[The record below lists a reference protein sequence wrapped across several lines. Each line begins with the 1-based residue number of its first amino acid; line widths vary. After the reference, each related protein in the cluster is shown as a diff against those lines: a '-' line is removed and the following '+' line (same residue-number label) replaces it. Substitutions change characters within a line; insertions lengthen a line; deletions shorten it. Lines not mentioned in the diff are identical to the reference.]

1 MYDNNLLDKMTVPI
15 GRNALLSETHPN
27 ALWLADLYRGGA
39 EITADPG
46 LGEQERLRRHQ
57 EHISEVMKRMSP
69 DFVIHTG
76 GVRLAATG
84 GMDFLRRYTKRRAG
98 LADANVEPIGFD
110 QILADDHYGIV
121 HGTFRTSRGDWTWT
135 RVGMG
140 AWRFKDGV
148 AVEHWELSDGPTWD
162 EFFLAGDPAAFTGSA
177 EEFWT
182 HGV

>member
-1 MYDNNLLDKMTVPI
+1 VAADLI
-15 GRNALLSETHPN
+15 RRNTLLSETHPN
-27 ALWLADLYRGGA
+27 ALWLAELYRGGA
-39 EITADPG
+39 VITADPS
-46 LGEQERLRRHQ
+46 LSEDERLQRQRQ
-57 EHISEVMKRMSP
+57 HISEVMKRMSP

-84 GMDFLRRYTKRRAG
+84 GLDFLRRYTKRRAG
-98 LADANVEPIGFD
+98 LADANVEPVGFD

-140 AWRFKDGV
+140 AWRFQDGV

-162 EFFLAGDPAAFTGSA
+162 KFFLAGDPAAFTGSA

>member
-1 MYDNNLLDKMTVPI
+1 MMMEFTDPGGAPV
-15 GRNALLSETHPN
+15 LSDTHPN
-27 ALWLADLYRGGA
+27 ALWLAELYRGGA
-39 EITADPG
+39 AIASDLSLSEDERIRR
-46 LGEQERLRRHQ
+46 QEERVK
-57 EHISEVMKRMSP
+57 EVMERMSS

-84 GMDFLRRYTKRRAG
+84 GMDFMRRYTKRRAS
-98 LADANVEPIGFD
+98 LADANVEPLEFD

-121 HGTFRTSRGDWTWT
+121 HGTFRTSRDEWKWT

-162 EFFLAGDPAAFTGSA
+162 KFFLAGDPASFTGSA

>member
-1 MYDNNLLDKMTVPI
+1 
-15 GRNALLSETHPN
+15 LLSDTHPN
-27 ALWLADLYRGGA
+27 ALWLAELYRGGA
-39 EITADPG
+39 AITTDPS
-46 LGEQERLRRHQ
+46 LTEDDRLRRQQ

-69 DFVIHTG
+69 DLVIHTG
-76 GVRLAATG
+76 GVRLATTG
-84 GMDFLRRYTKRRAG
+84 DMEFLRRYTKRRAS
-98 LADANVEPIGFD
+98 LADANVEPVEFD

-121 HGTFRTSRGDWTWT
+121 HGTFRTSRGTWNWT

-162 EFFLAGDPAAFTGSA
+162 EFFLAGDPKSFTGSA
-177 EEFWT
+177 HDFWT